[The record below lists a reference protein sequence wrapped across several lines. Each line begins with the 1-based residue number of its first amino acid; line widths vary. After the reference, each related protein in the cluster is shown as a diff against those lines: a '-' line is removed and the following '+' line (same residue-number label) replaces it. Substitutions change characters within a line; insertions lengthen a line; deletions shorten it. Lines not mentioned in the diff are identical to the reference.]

1 MVVRI
6 NVTLRG
12 DKEVASYYRKLEK
25 TLPRAGSA
33 VLDRYARFV
42 QRSAKIRASAQRRW
56 AASGKLSQ
64 SIDVK
69 REGKN
74 KISVTANARSAIPQE
89 LGYKP
94 HYVSIKHLSPRA
106 RQAMKEYSF
115 GLTST
120 GTGSGKKGVI
130 FVRDYTPYFSPAI
143 KKANAN
149 IDRWIKDELDKA
161 VR

>member
-6 NVTLRG
+6 NVKLTG
-12 DKEVASYYRKLEK
+12 DKEVASYYRRLER

-33 VLDRYARFV
+33 ILDRYARFV
-42 QRSAKIRASAQRRW
+42 QRSAKVRASARRW
-56 AASGKLSQ
+56 AASGELAQ
-64 SIDVK
+64 SIEVK

-74 KISVTANARSAIPQE
+74 KITVTANARSAIPQE
-89 LGYKP
+89 LGYTP
-94 HYVSIKHLSPRA
+94 HYISIKHLSQKA
-106 RQAMKEYSF
+106 RQSMKEYSF

-120 GTGSGKKGVI
+120 GTGSGKKGLI
-130 FVRDYTPYFSPAI
+130 FVMQSTPYFDPAI

-149 IDRWIKDELDKA
+149 MDKWITEELDKA